1 MTDFYTTCETDHTTF
16 GGMIYASDFD
26 TEKWDSR
33 NIAHRIAAD
42 LKFDE
47 RCRRFAEFRDKQKNY
62 KKGN

>member
-1 MTDFYTTCETDHTTF
+1 MTDFYTTCKTDYTSF
-16 GGMIYASDFD
+16 GGLIYASDFD
-26 TEKWDSR
+26 TGKGNSR

-47 RCRRFAEFRDKQKNY
+47 MCRRSAENRDGKKNY